1 MLTQMDITTDGFGY
15 MLSFGD
21 LVWVPFTYGI
31 QARYL
36 AFHPVDLGL
45 TASAAIVALNVI
57 GFYIFRTSNSDKD
70 SFRKHNNPKSR
81 SRPWDGTWMLI
92 VDFEYLQT
100 ERGTKLMT
108 SGWWGRSRHPNYFGD
123 WLMAS
128 VSFCSVNDK
137 G

>member
-1 MLTQMDITTDGFGY
+1 MDITTDGFGY

-36 AFHPVDLGL
+36 AFHPVDLGFA
-45 TASAAIVALNVI
+45 ASAAIVALNVV

-81 SRPWDGTWMLI
+81 SLLLGTETLADGRLRIPTNR
-92 VDFEYLQT
+92 
-100 ERGTKLMT
+100 ER
-108 SGWWGRSRHPNYFGD
+108 Y
-123 WLMAS
+123 
-128 VSFCSVNDK
+128 
-137 G
+137 

>member
-45 TASAAIVALNVI
+45 TASAAIVALNVV

-70 SFRKHNNPKSR
+70 SFRKHDNPKSR
-81 SRPWDGTWMLI
+81 FPSNSIGN
-92 VDFEYLQT
+92 
-100 ERGTKLMT
+100 
-108 SGWWGRSRHPNYFGD
+108 WG
-123 WLMAS
+123 LMAKTLNTYKLRG
-128 VSFCSVNDK
+128 VLN
-137 G
+137 

>member
-45 TASAAIVALNVI
+45 PACAAIVALNI
-57 GFYIFRTSNSDKD
+57 AGFYIFRTANSDKD
-70 SFRKHNNPKSR
+70 SFRKHNNPKS
-81 SRPWDGTWMLI
+81 M
-92 VDFEYLQT
+92 
-100 ERGTKLMT
+100 
-108 SGWWGRSRHPNYFGD
+108 SRHPLLPSLY
-123 WLMAS
+123 LAT
-128 VSFCSVNDK
+128 VSSLR
-137 G
+137 

>member
-45 TASAAIVALNVI
+45 PACAAIVALNVA

-70 SFRKHNNPKSR
+70 DFRKLDNPKSESSLCLFSIAILMLR
-81 SRPWDGTWMLI
+81 LRIPPDRERDQVDDFWMVGKVQAPQLPW
-92 VDFEYLQT
+92 
-100 ERGTKLMT
+100 
-108 SGWWGRSRHPNYFGD
+108 
-123 WLMAS
+123 
-128 VSFCSVNDK
+128 
-137 G
+137 

>member
-45 TASAAIVALNVI
+45 TASAAIVALNVV

-70 SFRKHNNPKSR
+70 SFRKHDNPKSR
-81 SRPWDGTWMLI
+81 LFSPAGILADGRL
-92 VDFEYLQT
+92 
-100 ERGTKLMT
+100 
-108 SGWWGRSRHPNYFGD
+108 
-123 WLMAS
+123 
-128 VSFCSVNDK
+128 
-137 G
+137 

>member
-36 AFHPVDLGL
+36 AFHPVDLGFA
-45 TASAAIVALNVI
+45 ASAAIVALNVV

-70 SFRKHNNPKSR
+70 SFRKHDNPKSR
-81 SRPWDGTWMLI
+81 SPPKFNRKLVADGKTLNT
-92 VDFEYLQT
+92 YKL
-100 ERGTKLMT
+100 RGVL
-108 SGWWGRSRHPNYFGD
+108 N
-123 WLMAS
+123 
-128 VSFCSVNDK
+128 
-137 G
+137 

>member
-1 MLTQMDITTDGFGY
+1 MDITTDGFGY

-36 AFHPVDLGL
+36 AFHPVDLGF

-70 SFRKHNNPKSR
+70 SFRKHNNPKSM
-81 SRPWDGTWMLI
+81 SITAAIYDVWLMI
-92 VDFEYLQT
+92 DFEYLQT

-123 WLMAS
+123 WLMAY
-128 VSFCSVNDK
+128 VSFIPLLRNQS
-137 G
+137 

>member
-45 TASAAIVALNVI
+45 PASAAIVALNVI
-57 GFYIFRTSNSDKD
+57 GFYIFRTANSDKD
-70 SFRKHNNPKSR
+70 SFRKHGNPKSECATVR
-81 SRPWDGTWMLI
+81 IW
-92 VDFEYLQT
+92 
-100 ERGTKLMT
+100 
-108 SGWWGRSRHPNYFGD
+108 
-123 WLMAS
+123 
-128 VSFCSVNDK
+128 SVNGTDMVQTLTLSRLNEEQS
-137 G
+137 

>member
-36 AFHPVDLGL
+36 AFHPIDLGF
-45 TASAAIVALNVI
+45 AACAGIVALNVI

-70 SFRKHNNPKSR
+70 SFRKHDNPKSR
-81 SRPWDGTWMLI
+81 SRFSRYERLLMI
-92 VDFEYLQT
+92 DFEYLQT

-123 WLMAS
+123 WLMA
-128 VSFCSVNDK
+128 
-137 G
+137 